1 VTDGGEAVSNP
12 GLPNLANWYAV
23 YTQPRHEKK
32 VAQQLAMRSV
42 EAYLPLY
49 ESIRRWKD
57 RRTKLNLPLFPG
69 YVFVRMVLQQRL
81 KVLEVPSVVQIV
93 GNNGHPSALPDE
105 DIERLRGSLA
115 NRKMEPHPYLAMGK
129 RVRIRSGPLAGL
141 EGTVLRRKGQIR
153 IVISID
159 AIQRSVVM
167 ELETADLQAA

>member
-1 VTDGGEAVSNP
+1 MTDVGEAMSSSEYLRP
-12 GLPNLANWYAV
+12 ANWYAV

-49 ESIRRWKD
+49 ESTRRWKD

-69 YVFVRMVLQQRL
+69 YVFVRMALQQRL
-81 KVLEVPSVVQIV
+81 KVLGVPSVVQIV
-93 GNNGHPSALPDE
+93 GSNGQPSVLPDD
-105 DIERLRGSLA
+105 DIERLRLSLA
-115 NRKMEPHPYLAMGK
+115 NRKMEPHPYLARGK
-129 RVRIRSGPLAGL
+129 KVRIKSGALAGL
-141 EGTVLRRKGQIR
+141 EGTVLRRKGQLR

-159 AIQRSVVM
+159 AIQRSVAM